1 MSNISGYTITFWGA
15 PPVGQTNEQ
24 RYKEIAEAG
33 FTLVT
38 PPLREPERNLNHGS
52 YEENIRIL
60 ELCARF
66 GMKAIIEDSRMG
78 LALDDKEN
86 WKSHLDNI
94 VKDYRSHPA
103 LEGYYI
109 FDEPDATRFAHLG
122 AINAFLREIDP
133 YHPGYINLF
142 PNYATPEQLGTQTY
156 REYVERFVDEVRPVL
171 VSYDHYAMF
180 GPGRGVDKNEISDRR
195 ERLIFESNTKE
206 DRPGFFENIEIVREV
221 SFNHQLPF
229 KSILLLVAHGPYP
242 SPSEA
247 QLRWQTFISLAY
259 GASTISYFT
268 YWTPFDEP
276 IWHYQN
282 AMVTWDGKK
291 TENYDIVRAL
301 NRELLRLGG
310 FLYNRKSLGIYH
322 VGEELEKVALFHRT
336 ELIREIAGGR
346 AVAGHFEGG
355 YWLIVNKDYER
366 STELTVTLE
375 DGITAI
381 RIDKITGEE
390 RLLDLRGNRCTLTF
404 QPGDAELMRL
414 EDIRGKSIIATD

>member
-1 MSNISGYTITFWGA
+1 MSNTSGYAITFWGA
-15 PPVGQTNEQ
+15 PPVGHTNEQ

-38 PPLREPERNLNHGS
+38 PPLRGPEQNLKHGS
-52 YEENIRIL
+52 YEENSRIL

-66 GMKAIIEDSRMG
+66 GMKAIIEDSRMS
-78 LALDDKEN
+78 LALEDKEN

-94 VKDYRSHPA
+94 VNDYRSHPA

-109 FDEPDATRFAHLG
+109 FDEPNATMFARLG
-122 AINAFLREIDP
+122 AITAYLREIDP

-156 REYVERFVDEVRPVL
+156 REYVERYVDEVRPEM

-180 GPGRGVDKNEISDRR
+180 GQGRSVDKIEISDNR
-195 ERLIFESNTKE
+195 ERLIFESNTRE
-206 DRPGFFENIEIVREV
+206 ERPSFFENIEIVREI
-221 SFNHQLPF
+221 SFHHQLPF
-229 KSILLLVAHGPYP
+229 KAILLLVAHGAYP

-268 YWTPFDEP
+268 YWTPSDEP
-276 IWHYQN
+276 IWHYRN
-282 AMVTWDGKK
+282 AMFTWDGKK
-291 TENYDIVRAL
+291 TDKYDIVLAL
-301 NRELLRLGG
+301 NRELSRLGG

-322 VGEELEKVALFHRT
+322 VGEEREQVTYFHDT
-336 ELIREIAGGR
+336 GSIREIAGGR
-346 AVAGHFEGG
+346 AVAGYFEGA

-381 RIDKITGEE
+381 LVDKITGEE
-390 RLLDLRGNRCTLTF
+390 RLLALHGNRCTLTF
-404 QPGDAELMRL
+404 QPGDAELLRL
-414 EDIRGKSIIATD
+414 EDSRVKR